1 MRTEHS
7 GSILRAINTH
17 TYYTCTISFEN
28 TAATTAES
36 ALKSFLSGGVGG
48 ICVVLVG
55 HPLDLIKVRMQTAAV
70 STTQQS
76 VMGMFADT
84 FRTQG
89 IRGLYRGV
97 SAPLIAVTPVFA
109 LSFWGYDVGQRL
121 VSWSSGDTD
130 LSLGQKCIAGGLSA
144 IPCTVLLA
152 PSERI
157 KCLLQTSAPG
167 KYKGSFDCAKT
178 VLQSGGIRS
187 LYRGTLL
194 TLMRDIPGSVAW
206 FGMYEFVKKS
216 IMQAQ
221 GIHDT
226 KQLSPIAVLTAGGLA
241 GVANWTIAIPPDV
254 LKSRLQSAPD
264 GTYRGIADVYRT
276 LIEKEGYSALFAGL
290 RPAMIRAFPA
300 NAACFMGMELARK
313 MLDFM
318 D

>member
-1 MRTEHS
+1 METEHTAS
-7 GSILRAINTH
+7 VIHAIDTS
-17 TYYTCTISFEN
+17 TISLY
-28 TAATTAES
+28 TAES

-48 ICVVLVG
+48 TCVVLVG
-55 HPLDLIKVRMQTAAV
+55 HPLDLIKVRMQTAV
-70 STTQQS
+70 PTTAGAAQQTVIS
-76 VMGMFADT
+76 MFADT

-121 VSWSSGDTD
+121 VRWSSGDTD
-130 LSLGQKCIAGGLSA
+130 LSIGQKCIAGGLSA
-144 IPCTVLLA
+144 IPSTVLMA

-157 KCLLQTSAPG
+157 KCLLQTSTPG
-167 KYKGSFDCAKT
+167 QYRGSFDCAKA
-178 VLQSGGIRS
+178 VYQSGGIRS

-194 TLMRDIPGSVAW
+194 TLMRDMPGSVAW
-206 FGMYEFVKKS
+206 FGTYEFVKKT
-216 IMQAQ
+216 MMEAQ

-241 GVANWTIAIPPDV
+241 GVANWTVAIPPDV
-254 LKSRLQSAPD
+254 LKSRFQSAPD
-264 GTYRGIADVYRT
+264 GTYRGIADVYRQ

-313 MLDFM
+313 MLGFM